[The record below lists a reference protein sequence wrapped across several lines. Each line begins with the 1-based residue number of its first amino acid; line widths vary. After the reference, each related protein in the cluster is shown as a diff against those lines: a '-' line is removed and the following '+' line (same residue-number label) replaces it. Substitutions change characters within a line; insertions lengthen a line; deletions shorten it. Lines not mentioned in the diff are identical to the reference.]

1 MREGGVEQITFHS
14 SFFSKSYFA
23 ILKSHFHFW
32 FLTFFSQSQSPNP
45 SPNGLNPIFPWQNLP
60 IPIPILPLQGLQC
73 SVLMLLGDNF
83 SLCLCLFDN
92 YIFFPKKSQPWLIVV
107 DHWAHTSRNC
117 REQEDRD
124 ALQSKQCFTDK
135 MERIIVGA
143 LNKNRYIVFYTAS
156 QEVAELSARL
166 IRFCWSLRINF
177 LESAVLCF
185 VWLS

>member
-1 MREGGVEQITFHS
+1 
-14 SFFSKSYFA
+14 
-23 ILKSHFHFW
+23 
-32 FLTFFSQSQSPNP
+32 
-45 SPNGLNPIFPWQNLP
+45 
-60 IPIPILPLQGLQC
+60 
-73 SVLMLLGDNF
+73 
-83 SLCLCLFDN
+83 
-92 YIFFPKKSQPWLIVV
+92 
-107 DHWAHTSRNC
+107 
-117 REQEDRD
+117 
-124 ALQSKQCFTDK
+124 